1 MNRPDSAILGLIR
14 YALDRRLIETYD
26 VAYATNG
33 LDQTA
38 VEGVTD
44 QAENG
49 GLGTVHENTSE
60 KKSKFHTEI

>member
-33 LDQTA
+33 LLDALGCTDFDPTA
-38 VEGVTD
+38 PASDAPLEELLTTLCD
-44 QAENG
+44 
-49 GLGTVHENTSE
+49 
-60 KKSKFHTEI
+60 